1 MKILY
6 GVQGTG
12 NGHIT
17 RARHMAEGFARRN
30 DIQVDYLFSGR
41 KPNGYFDMQSFGN
54 YQTSRGLTF
63 VTNNGRVQKRQTIA
77 HNNVFYFATELKQR
91 MVKNY
96 DLIIND
102 FEPISA
108 WAGKLS
114 GVPSLSVSHQ
124 AAFLHQVPK
133 HKQSLLD
140 KAITQYFAPTQY
152 SLGTHWYHFGH
163 QIIPPFVARQ
173 CSKQTIEQAV
183 KPINIKSKAIL
194 VYLPFEDTQLI
205 TEQLNDL
212 SDYLFICYHP
222 AVTHAYYSQNIH
234 WRPLSTKAFKQDL
247 VNCTGVIA
255 NCGFELSTE
264 CLSLGKALL
273 VKPLQGQYEQSSNA
287 YTLQTLGLCEVM
299 HDLNSDEID
308 EWLQCKQGI
317 KIDYPSNC
325 DSFIDWI
332 AEGDWQAPEA
342 ICKSLWQQVRFPDSL
357 KDKLKHF
364 QTAIE

>member
-41 KPNGYFDMQSFGN
+41 NSKDYFDMQPFGN
-54 YQTSRGLTF
+54 YQTARGLTF
-63 VTNNGRVQKRQTIA
+63 VTDNGRVQKRQTIA
-77 HNNVFYFATELKQR
+77 HNNIFSFANDLKQKV
-91 MVKNY
+91 VKDY

-108 WAGKLS
+108 WSAKLS

-124 AAFLHQVPK
+124 AAFLQNVPK

-140 KAITQYFAPTQY
+140 KMITQYFAPTQY

-163 QIIPPFVARQ
+163 QIIPPFVT
-173 CSKQTIEQAV
+173 KQFSERALRTTGKQS
-183 KPINIKSKAIL
+183 NAIL
-194 VYLPFEDTQLI
+194 VYLPFENI
-205 TEQLNDL
+205 PFIAEQLHDL
-212 SDYLFICYHP
+212 SDYEFICYHP
-222 AVTHAYYSQNIH
+222 GIAKNYHSQNIQ
-234 WRPLSTKAFKQDL
+234 WRRLSNQAFKQDL
-247 VNCTGVIA
+247 VNSAGVIA

-273 VKPLQGQYEQSSNA
+273 VKPLHGQYEQSSNA
-287 YTLQTLGLCEVM
+287 YTLKTLGLCEVM
-299 HDLNSDEID
+299 HEFNNDEID
-308 EWLQCKQGI
+308 EWLQRKQGV
-317 KIDYPSNC
+317 KIEYPSNC

-332 AEGDWQAPEA
+332 ASGNWQAPEA
-342 ICKSLWQQVRFPDSL
+342 ICKTLWQQVRFPDTF
-357 KDKLKHF
+357 KDNLKHF
-364 QTAIE
+364 QSALG